1 MVIKARYKYKFLW
14 TSSTFAFLMKKASA
28 ILCFTLLIASTN
40 LLAQIP
46 ITKDTLKV
54 NGDSVVVTA
63 TRTERKLSNLTVPVT
78 IINAKTIQQNGALRL
93 TDILKEQ
100 TGLNLTSGFG
110 AGVQLQGLNPDYTI
124 ILINGE
130 PLVGRTAGVLD
141 LNRIALGNIKK
152 IEIVKGPSS
161 SLYGSEAMAGV
172 INIIT
177 DATNGAPLSLGLRY
191 GTYNTL
197 DAHLET
203 KSNTKN
209 LLYQGFYNVYNTD
222 GYSIRPNSNSRV
234 TTPIDR
240 YATNQQLKWHIGS
253 RTNMVIN
260 TRFTQEKIQ
269 NEIAVA
275 NNGVTIYSIGKED
288 IKDLNLSASLNHQF
302 TNNIKTSLRT
312 YNTTYDAVQN
322 LLTINGLPYRDVLNH
337 NFKRIEN
344 QTDWDI
350 NKKLQAVFGIGAVWE
365 GVKSSRYDS
374 EKLRKQNDIQY
385 AFTQWEWKPSEKF
398 TIIGG
403 LRFDNNSQFASAFS
417 PKISMLYKVNQQHQF
432 KLSVGQGFKAPD
444 FRQLFLDFTNAAAGS
459 YSVFG
464 VAQAQQVI
472 AKLDAL
478 GQIGNLF
485 PNYYQLKALK
495 PEYSNGVHFTW
506 DWKINASSTL
516 SVQLFRNDIKN
527 LIESQQVGTYISGAQ
542 IFSYL
547 NIGRA
552 FTTGFEIEGQH
563 KLNTHWTISGGYQFL
578 VTGDKDQIAEIKF
591 GTVYTKN
598 NQGYSRLLRLNEYV
612 GLPNTSKH
620 KLQVKLNYN
629 SPKGYYLNV
638 RAIYRS
644 RWAVNNNNGNEVF
657 DIGDVFASGYVA
669 LNSAAGK
676 TFKNGMGTQIG
687 IDNIGNY
694 VDATNLPNLPGRT
707 FYASVKYQFQNNKNK

>member
-1 MVIKARYKYKFLW
+1 
-14 TSSTFAFLMKKASA
+14 MKK
-28 ILCFTLLIASTN
+28 IHYLFLIIGLFQGVN
-40 LLAQIP
+40 LFAQSRIV
-46 ITKDTLKV
+46 KDTLES

-78 IINAKTIQQNGALRL
+78 IINAKAIQQNGSLRL

-110 AGVQLQGLNPDYTI
+110 AGIQLQGLNPDYTI

-141 LNRIALGNIKK
+141 LNRIALGNVKK

-177 DATNGAPLSLGLRY
+177 DATMGAPLTIGLRY
-191 GTYNTL
+191 GTYNPVG
-197 DAHLET
+197 ANLET
-203 KSNTKN
+203 KLTTKQ
-209 LLYQGFYNVYNTD
+209 LQYQGFYNSYSTD

-240 YATNQQLKWHIGS
+240 YATTQQLKWDLS
-253 RTNMVIN
+253 PKTNLLLN
-260 TRFTQEKIQ
+260 TRFTKEKIQ

-275 NNGVTIYSIGKED
+275 NNGITIYSIGKED
-288 IKDLNLSASLNHQF
+288 INDLNLSATLNHRF
-302 TNNIKTSLRT
+302 SKVLKTSVRA
-312 YNTTYDAVQN
+312 YSTTYDAVQN

-344 QTDWDI
+344 QTDWDVRKNI
-350 NKKLQAVFGIGAVWE
+350 QAVFGVGAVWE

-374 EKLRKQNDIQY
+374 EKVRKQNEIQY
-385 AFTQWEWKPSEKF
+385 AFTQWEWKPSEKL
-398 TIIGG
+398 TLIGG
-403 LRFDNNSQFASAFS
+403 VRFDQNTQFASAYS
-417 PKISMLYKVNQQHQF
+417 PKLSMLYKLNGQHQF
-432 KLSVGQGFKAPD
+432 RFSVGQGFKAPD

-464 VAQAQQVI
+464 SAQAQQVI

-485 PNYYQLKALK
+485 PNYYLLKALK
-495 PEYSNGVHFTW
+495 PEYSNGLHFTW
-506 DWKINASSTL
+506 DWTINTKSSI

-542 IFSYL
+542 IYSYL

-552 FTTGFEIEGQH
+552 FTTGFELEGQH
-563 KLNTHWTISGGYQFL
+563 KINTNWTLSGGYQFL
-578 VTGDKDQIAEIKF
+578 QTGDKDQIAEIKS

-598 NQGYSRLLRLNEYV
+598 SQGYSRLMKLNEYV
-612 GLPNTSKH
+612 GLPNTSRH
-620 KLQVKLNYN
+620 KLQVKINYN
-629 SPKGYYLNV
+629 SPKGYYLNA

-657 DIGDVFASGYVA
+657 DNGDVFASGYVA

-676 TFKNGMGTQIG
+676 TFKNGIGFQVG
-687 IDNIGNY
+687 IDNITNY
-694 VDATNLPNLPGRT
+694 IDAANLPNLPGRT
-707 FYASVKYQFQNNKNK
+707 FYTSIKYQLQNNKNK

>member
-1 MVIKARYKYKFLW
+1 
-14 TSSTFAFLMKKASA
+14 MKKTRYL
-28 ILCFTLLIASTN
+28 ILFLGLFQGAN
-40 LLAQIP
+40 LFSQSHFI
-46 ITKDTLKV
+46 KDTLES

-78 IINAKTIQQNGALRL
+78 IINAKTIQQNGSLRL

-100 TGLNLTSGFG
+100 TGINLTSGFG
-110 AGVQLQGLNPDYTI
+110 SGIQLQGLNPDYTI

-177 DATNGAPLSLGLRY
+177 DASMGAPLTIGLRY
-191 GTYNTL
+191 GTYNTA
-197 DAHLET
+197 DANVET
-203 KSNTKN
+203 NIV
-209 LLYQGFYNVYNTD
+209 L
-222 GYSIRPNSNSRV
+222 
-234 TTPIDR
+234 
-240 YATNQQLKWHIGS
+240 
-253 RTNMVIN
+253 N
-260 TRFTQEKIQ
+260 TRFTNEQIQ

-275 NNGVTIYSIGKED
+275 NNGVTIYSTGKEVIQD
-288 IKDLNLSASLNHQF
+288 INVSATLNHRF
-302 TNNIKTSLRT
+302 SEKLKTSIRT
-312 YNTTYDAVQN
+312 YTTTYDAVQN

-344 QTDWDI
+344 QTDWDLSKNI
-350 NKKLQAVFGIGAVWE
+350 QAVFGVGAVLE

-385 AFTQWEWKPSEKF
+385 AFTQWEWKPSDQF
-398 TIIGG
+398 TLIGG
-403 LRFDNNSQFASAFS
+403 IRFDQNTQFASAFS
-417 PKISMLYKVNQQHQF
+417 PKLSMLYKLNVQHQF
-432 KLSVGQGFKAPD
+432 RLSVGQGFKAPD
-444 FRQLFLDFTNAAAGS
+444 FRQLYLDFTNAAAGS

-464 VAQAQQVI
+464 SVQAQQVI

-485 PNYYQLKALK
+485 PNYYLLKALK

-506 DWKINASSTL
+506 DWKINTRSAL
-516 SVQLFRNDIKN
+516 SLQLFRNDIKN

-552 FTTGFEIEGQH
+552 FTTGFELEGQH
-563 KLNTHWTISGGYQFL
+563 RFNANWSLSGGYQYL
-578 VTGDKDQIAEIKF
+578 RTGDKDQIADIKS

-598 NQGYSRLLRLNEYV
+598 SQGYSRIMKLNEYV

-620 KLQVKLNYN
+620 KLQVKINYN

-644 RWAVNNNNGNEVF
+644 RWAVNNNNGNKVF
-657 DIGDVFASGYVA
+657 DNGDVFASGYVVI
-669 LNSAAGK
+669 NSAAGK
-676 TFKNGMGTQIG
+676 TFKNGISLQAG
-687 IDNIGNY
+687 IDNISNY
-694 VDATNLPNLPGRT
+694 IDAANLPNLPGRT
-707 FYASVKYQFQNNKNK
+707 FYTSIKYQLQKNKK

>member
-1 MVIKARYKYKFLW
+1 
-14 TSSTFAFLMKKASA
+14 MKKSIYLIA
-28 ILCFTLLIASTN
+28 ILGFFASSS
-40 LLAQIP
+40 LFGQMRFV
-46 ITKDTLKV
+46 KDTLDA

-63 TRTERKLSNLTVPVT
+63 TRTERKLSNLTVPVS

-177 DATNGAPLSLGLRY
+177 DAAFGAPLNMGIRY

-197 DAHLET
+197 DANMDT
-203 KSNTKN
+203 KLSNQKIQ
-209 LLYQGFYNVYNTD
+209 YQGFYNLYQTD

-240 YATNQQLKWHIGS
+240 YATTQQLKLNLS
-253 RTNMVIN
+253 NKTSLVFN
-260 TRFTQEKIQ
+260 TRFTKEQIQ
-269 NEIAVA
+269 NEIAVS

-288 IKDLNLSASLNHQF
+288 IKDANLSASLNHRFSNQ
-302 TNNIKTSLRT
+302 IKTSLRA
-312 YNTTYDAVQN
+312 YATTYDAVQN

-337 NFKRIEN
+337 NFKRFEN
-344 QTDWDI
+344 QTDWDLHK
-350 NKKLQAVFGIGAVWE
+350 NLQAVFGVGAVWE

-374 EKLRKQNDIQY
+374 ESVRKQNDIQY
-385 AFTQWEWKPSEKF
+385 AFTQWEWKPIEKF
-398 TIIGG
+398 TFIGG
-403 LRFDNNSQFASAFS
+403 LRFDRNSQFASAFS
-417 PKISMLYKVNQQHQF
+417 PKVSMLYKLSAKHQF
-432 KLSVGQGFKAPD
+432 KLSIGQGFKAPD

-464 VAQAQQVI
+464 SAQAQQVI
-472 AKLDAL
+472 ARLDAL

-485 PNYYQLKALK
+485 PSYYQLKALK

-506 DWKINASSTL
+506 DWKVNDRTNLST
-516 SVQLFRNDIKN
+516 QFFRNDIKN

-542 IFSYL
+542 IYSYL

-552 FTTGFEIEGQH
+552 FTTGFEVEGQH
-563 KLNTHWTISGGYQFL
+563 QLNEKWTLSGGYQYL
-578 VTGDKDQIAEIKF
+578 VTGDKDQITEIKA

-598 NQGYSRLLRLNEYV
+598 SQGYSRLLKLNEYV

-620 KLQVKLNYN
+620 KLQLKVNYN
-629 SPKGYYLNV
+629 SPKGYYLNA

-657 DIGDVFASGYVA
+657 DNGDVFASGYIVF
-669 LNSAAGK
+669 NTAAGK
-676 TFKNGMGTQIG
+676 AFKNGLSVQAG
-687 IDNIGNY
+687 IDNINNY
-694 VDATNLPNLPGRT
+694 IDAANLPNLPGRT
-707 FYASVKYQFQNNKNK
+707 MFLSMRYQIQNRNK

>member
-1 MVIKARYKYKFLW
+1 
-14 TSSTFAFLMKKASA
+14 MKKT
-28 ILCFTLLIASTN
+28 IYLIGFLGLFQGSN
-40 LLAQIP
+40 LFAQLRFV
-46 ITKDTLKV
+46 KDTLEA

-78 IINAKTIQQNGALRL
+78 IINAKTIQQNGSIRL

-141 LNRIALGNIKK
+141 LNRISLGNIKK

-177 DATNGAPLSLGLRY
+177 DVSVGSPITMGLRY
-191 GTYNTL
+191 GTYHTI
-197 DAHLET
+197 DANLET
-203 KSNTKN
+203 KLNTKQVQ
-209 LLYQGFYNVYNTD
+209 YQGFYNSYSTD

-240 YATNQQLKWHIGS
+240 YATTQQLKWS
-253 RTNMVIN
+253 PSLNTSLLLN
-260 TRFTQEKIQ
+260 TRFTKEKIQ

-288 IKDLNLSASLNHQF
+288 INDLNLSATLNHRF
-302 TNNIKTSLRT
+302 SKALKTSVRT
-312 YNTTYDAVQN
+312 YSTTYDAVQN

-344 QTDWDI
+344 QTDWDVRK
-350 NKKLQAVFGIGAVWE
+350 NLQVVIGFGAVWE

-374 EKLRKQNDIQY
+374 ENLRKQNEIQY
-385 AFTQWEWKPSEKF
+385 TFTQWEWKPLEKL
-398 TIIGG
+398 ILIGG
-403 LRFDNNSQFASAFS
+403 VRFDKNTQFASAFS
-417 PKISMLYKVNQQHQF
+417 PKLSMLYKLNTQHQF
-432 KLSVGQGFKAPD
+432 RFSIGQGFKAPD

-464 VAQAQQVI
+464 SAQAQQVI

-485 PNYYQLKALK
+485 PNYYLLKALK
-495 PEYSNGVHFTW
+495 PEYSNGLHFTW
-506 DWKINASSTL
+506 DWKINTQSSI

-542 IFSYL
+542 IYSYL

-552 FTTGFEIEGQH
+552 FTTGFELEGQH
-563 KLNTHWTISGGYQFL
+563 KINSNWTLSGGYQFL
-578 VTGDKDQIAEIKF
+578 QTGDKDQIAEIKS

-598 NQGYSRLLRLNEYV
+598 SQGYSRLMKLNEYV

-620 KLQVKLNYN
+620 KLQFKINYN
-629 SPKGYYLNV
+629 SPKGFYLNA
-638 RAIYRS
+638 RTIYRS

-657 DIGDVFASGYVA
+657 DNGDVFASGYVA

-676 TFKNGMGTQIG
+676 TFKNGLG
-687 IDNIGNY
+687 IQVGMDNITNY
-694 VDATNLPNLPGRT
+694 IDAANLPNLPGRT
-707 FYASVKYQFQNNKNK
+707 FYTSIKYQLQNNKNK

>member
-1 MVIKARYKYKFLW
+1 MFGQMR
-14 TSSTFAFLMKKASA
+14 FA
-28 ILCFTLLIASTN
+28 
-40 LLAQIP
+40 
-46 ITKDTLKV
+46 KDTLDA

-124 ILINGE
+124 ILIYGE
-130 PLVGRTAGVLD
+130 PIVGRTAGVLD

-177 DATNGAPLSLGLRY
+177 DAAFGAPLSMGIRY

-197 DAHLET
+197 DANLDT
-203 KSNTKN
+203 KLSNQKIQ
-209 LLYQGFYNVYNTD
+209 YQGFYNLYQTD

-240 YATNQQLKWHIGS
+240 YATTQQLKLNLS
-253 RTNMVIN
+253 NKTSLVFNS
-260 TRFTQEKIQ
+260 RFTKEKIQ
-269 NEIAVA
+269 NEIAVS

-288 IKDLNLSASLNHQF
+288 IKDANLSASLNHRFSNQ
-302 TNNIKTSLRT
+302 IKTSLRA
-312 YNTTYDAVQN
+312 YATTYDAVQN

-344 QTDWDI
+344 QTDWDLHK
-350 NKKLQAVFGIGAVWE
+350 NLQAVFGVGAVWE

-374 EKLRKQNDIQY
+374 EKVRKQNDIQY
-385 AFTQWEWKPSEKF
+385 AFTQWEWKPIKKF
-398 TIIGG
+398 TFIGG
-403 LRFDNNSQFASAFS
+403 LRFDRNSQFASALS
-417 PKISMLYKVNQQHQF
+417 PKVSMLYKLNAKHQF
-432 KLSVGQGFKAPD
+432 KLSIGQGFKAPD

-464 VAQAQQVI
+464 SAQAQQVI
-472 AKLDAL
+472 ARLDAL

-485 PNYYQLKALK
+485 PSYYQLKALK
-495 PEYSNGVHFTW
+495 PEYSNGLHFTW
-506 DWKINASSTL
+506 DWKVNAKTNLSS
-516 SVQLFRNDIKN
+516 QFFRNDIKN

-542 IFSYL
+542 IYSYL

-563 KLNTHWTISGGYQFL
+563 QLNEKWTLSGGYQYL
-578 VTGDKDQIAEIKF
+578 VTGDKDQIAEIKA

-598 NQGYSRLLRLNEYV
+598 SKGYSRLMQLNEYV

-620 KLQVKLNYN
+620 KLQFN
-629 SPKGYYLNV
+629 
-638 RAIYRS
+638 
-644 RWAVNNNNGNEVF
+644 
-657 DIGDVFASGYVA
+657 
-669 LNSAAGK
+669 
-676 TFKNGMGTQIG
+676 
-687 IDNIGNY
+687 
-694 VDATNLPNLPGRT
+694 
-707 FYASVKYQFQNNKNK
+707 

>member
-1 MVIKARYKYKFLW
+1 
-14 TSSTFAFLMKKASA
+14 MKK
-28 ILCFTLLIASTN
+28 IICFFLLVGLHQSN
-40 LLAQIP
+40 LVFGQINFA
-46 ITKDTLKV
+46 KDTLEA

-78 IINAKTIQQNGALRL
+78 IINARTIQQNGALRL

-177 DATNGAPLSLGLRY
+177 DGNNGVPISLGLRY

-197 DAHLET
+197 DAILET
-203 KSNTKN
+203 KLNAKN
-209 LLYQGFYNVYNTD
+209 ILYQGFYNAYSTD

-240 YATNQQLKWHIGS
+240 NSTTQQLKWS
-253 RTNMVIN
+253 PRSKTNLVFN
-260 TRFTQEKIQ
+260 ARFTQEHIQ

-275 NNGVTIYSIGKED
+275 NNGITIYSIGKEV
-288 IKDLNLSASLNHQF
+288 IKDVNLSASLNHRF
-302 TNNIKTSLRT
+302 SATFKTSIRAYT
-312 YNTTYDAVQN
+312 TTYDAVQN

-374 EKLRKQNDIQY
+374 EKVRKQNEIQY
-385 AFTQWEWKPSEKF
+385 AFTQWELKPTEKL
-398 TIIGG
+398 TLIGG
-403 LRFDNNSQFASAFS
+403 LRFDNNSQFASAYS
-417 PKISMLYKVNQQHQF
+417 PKLSMLYKLNTQHQF

-485 PNYYQLKALK
+485 PSYYQLKALK
-495 PEYSNGVHFTW
+495 PEYSTGMHFTW
-506 DWKINASSTL
+506 DWKIDNRSAL

-542 IFSYL
+542 IYSYL

-552 FTTGFEIEGQH
+552 FTTGFELEGQH
-563 KLNTHWTISGGYQFL
+563 KLNTDWTLSGGYQYL
-578 VTGDKDQIAEIKF
+578 VTGDKDQIAEIRS

-598 NQGYSRLLRLNEYV
+598 SQGYSRLMQLSEYV

-620 KLQVKLNYN
+620 KLQVKINYN

-657 DIGDVFASGYVA
+657 DNGDVFASGYVVF
-669 LNSAAGK
+669 NSAAGK
-676 TFKNGMGTQIG
+676 SFKNGLSVQAG
-687 IDNIGNY
+687 IDNISNY
-694 VDATNLPNLPGRT
+694 IDAPNLPNLPGRT
-707 FYASVKYQFQNNKNK
+707 MYMSVKYQIQNNKNK

>member
-1 MVIKARYKYKFLW
+1 
-14 TSSTFAFLMKKASA
+14 MKKLIYLLAVVG
-28 ILCFTLLIASTN
+28 LCQSTN
-40 LLAQIP
+40 LFGQQRFA
-46 ITKDTLKV
+46 KDTLES

-63 TRTERKLSNLTVPVT
+63 TRTERKLSNLTVPV
-78 IINAKTIQQNGALRL
+78 IMISGKTIQQNGSLRL

-124 ILINGE
+124 ILVNGE

-177 DATNGAPLSLGLRY
+177 DAAFGSPLSLGLRY
-191 GTYNTL
+191 GTYNTI
-197 DAHLET
+197 DANLET
-203 KSNTKN
+203 KLNAKRIS
-209 LLYQGFYNVYNTD
+209 YQGFYNAYSTD

-234 TTPIDR
+234 TTPIER
-240 YATNQQLKWHIGS
+240 YATTQQVKWS
-253 RTNMVIN
+253 MSNKTNLVFN
-260 TRFTQEKIQ
+260 ARYAKDYIQ
-269 NEIAVA
+269 NEIAVS
-275 NNGVTIYSIGKED
+275 NNGVTIYSKGKED
-288 IKDLNLSASLNHQF
+288 INDLNLSASLNHQF
-302 TNNIKTSLRT
+302 SAAIKTSVRAYT
-312 YNTTYDAVQN
+312 TTYDAVQN

-344 QTDWDI
+344 QTDWDLS
-350 NKKLQAVFGIGAVWE
+350 KKLQAVFGMGAVWE

-374 EKLRKQNDIQY
+374 EKVRKQNQIQY
-385 AFTQWEWKPSEKF
+385 AFTQWEWKPTEKF
-398 TIIGG
+398 TLIGG
-403 LRFDNNSQFASAFS
+403 IRFDNNSQFASAFS
-417 PKISMLYKVNQQHQF
+417 PKVSMLYKLNQQHQF
-432 KLSVGQGFKAPD
+432 RLSIGQGFKAPD

-472 AKLDAL
+472 AKLNTL

-485 PNYYQLKALK
+485 PSYYQLKALK
-495 PEYSNGVHFTW
+495 PEYSNGIHFTW
-506 DWKINASSTL
+506 DWKINSRSAL

-542 IFSYL
+542 IYSYL

-552 FTTGFEIEGQH
+552 FTTGFELEGQH
-563 KLNTHWTISGGYQFL
+563 RLNDAWTLSGGYQFL
-578 VTGDKDQIAEIKF
+578 VTGDKDQIAEIKS

-598 NQGYSRLLRLNEYV
+598 SQGYSRLLKLNEYV

-620 KLQVKLNYN
+620 KLQVKINYN

-657 DIGDVFASGYVA
+657 DNGDVFASGYVA
-669 LNSAAGK
+669 FNSAAGK
-676 TFKNGMGTQIG
+676 TFKNGISIQSGV
-687 IDNIGNY
+687 DNITNY
-694 VDATNLPNLPGRT
+694 IDARNLPNLPGRT
-707 FYASVKYQFQNNKNK
+707 FFTSIKYQIQNKKNK